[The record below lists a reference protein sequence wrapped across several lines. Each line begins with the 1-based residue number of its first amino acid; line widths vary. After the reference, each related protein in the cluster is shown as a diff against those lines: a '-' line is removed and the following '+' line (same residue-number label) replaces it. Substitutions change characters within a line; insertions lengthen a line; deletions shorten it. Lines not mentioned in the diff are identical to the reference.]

1 MANVLIGYS
10 ACPLTRAA
18 FEAQGHDVWTCDLLP
33 ARDNSPKHLQGDI
46 WHVAL
51 TQHWDFA
58 VLHPMCTYL
67 TVSAAWAFND
77 PDFAKYPGVGYHQR
91 VNPDTLTGE
100 ARREAR
106 REAIEN
112 FRRLLALPFPVAI
125 ENPGSSFISKAIRP
139 PSQIVQ
145 PFQHGDDASKAT
157 GFWLSEG
164 VPLLRETKYVAPRMV
179 CDCGHKWL
187 YGAQKKTNHGYF
199 PQYECP
205 HCDGVH
211 KSSARWAN
219 QTDSGQNRLSPGENR
234 WLERSKT
241 YPGIA
246 AAMGDQWGRW
256 LNERRN
262 TGE

>member
-1 MANVLIGYS
+1 MRVLIGYS

-46 WHVAL
+46 WQVAL
-51 TQHWDFA
+51 GQPWDFA

-67 TVSAAWAFND
+67 TVSAAWAFSD
-77 PDFAKYPGVGYHQR
+77 PDFARYPGVGYHQR
-91 VNPDTLTGE
+91 VKPGTLTGE

-106 REAIEN
+106 REALDN
-112 FRRLLALPFPVAI
+112 FDRLLALPFSVAI
-125 ENPGSSFISKAIRP
+125 ENPGSSFVSKALRP

-145 PFQHGDDASKAT
+145 PFEYGDDASKAT
-157 GFWLSEG
+157 GFWLSSG
-164 VPLLRETKYVAPRMV
+164 VPLLAATKQVEPRVADGRPR
-179 CDCGHKWL
+179 W
-187 YGAQKKTNHGYF
+187 
-199 PQYECP
+199 
-205 HCDGVH
+205 
-211 KSSARWAN
+211 SN

-234 WLERSKT
+234 WLERSAT

-256 LNERRN
+256 LNAR
-262 TGE
+262 